1 MTRKDLEFAP
11 WCAAEVLIVCVL
23 LKKASTCISVGGAL
37 EKRPRAVQIPPQHGY
52 VVSSL
57 EIGLWNSAGGGT

>member
-11 WCAAEVLIVCVL
+11 WCAAEVPIVCVL

-37 EKRPRAVQIPPQHGY
+37 EKRPRAVQIPPQHG
-52 VVSSL
+52 
-57 EIGLWNSAGGGT
+57 